1 MFNMYNQKLQMKT
14 EDRIYKIGE
23 KMVLFPKNAIQKF
36 QLWKQDEYQSEVYD
50 KRFVHALL
58 LLTTTA
64 LSLAAF
70 DVNKETVEFIKCEL
84 LYSYNKSVIN

>member
-1 MFNMYNQKLQMKT
+1 MYNQKLQVKT

-23 KMVLFPKNAIQKF
+23 KMALFPKNAIQKF
-36 QLWKQDEYQSEVYD
+36 RLWKQDKYQSKEYD

-70 DVNKETVEFIKCEL
+70 EVEPETVEFIKCEL
-84 LYSYNKSVIN
+84 VYS